1 MGSLFV
7 RNDQPGQVAP
17 GLWCLGRRES
27 NVYLLQGTQES
38 MLISGGTSYILPDV
52 LKQLDSFGLDP
63 ASISKCLI
71 LHAHFDHVGIIPYF
85 KRTYPHLEIFA
96 LQRGWDVLG
105 MDRAIATINEYS
117 RLTAEQ
123 MQRAGRLEDYALD
136 WGHDISGTTV
146 QEGDSIDLGGRT
158 VRIIETPGHSSC
170 SLTAYVPELKA
181 LFPSDG
187 GGIPFAGEIIPSGN
201 SNYTLYQQSLHKLM
215 DLETDIICADHYGTV
230 TGDEA
235 RRYIRDSIQ
244 SADHYR
250 RLVEK
255 VYHREQDQEK
265 TVAHLVKQVLDTRP
279 DYFLPEAILIGV
291 TRQMVKHIAREMHGN
306 SD

>member
-1 MGSLFV
+1 M
-7 RNDQPGQVAP
+7 RNDQPGQIAP

-27 NVYLLQGTQES
+27 NVYLLQGTRET

-52 LKQLDSFGLDP
+52 LEQLAAYELDP
-63 ASISKCLI
+63 ASISQCLI

-105 MDRAIATINEYS
+105 MDRAINTINEYS

-123 MQRAGRLEDYALD
+123 MHLAERLKDYDLD
-136 WGHDISGTTV
+136 WGQDITGTTV

-170 SLTAYVPELKA
+170 SLSAYVPELKA

-187 GGIPFAGEIIPSGN
+187 GGIPFKDEIIPSGN
-201 SNYTLYQQSLHKLM
+201 SNYTRYQQSLHKLK

-230 TGDEA
+230 TGEEA

-244 SADHYR
+244 SADQYR

-255 VYHREQDQEK
+255 VYLREQDQEK

-279 DYFLPEAILIGV
+279 DYFLPEAILTGV
-291 TRQMVKHIAREMHGN
+291 TRQTVKHIAREMDSN
-306 SD
+306 PE